1 MGIKKGKK
9 YRVSMRQYLLSTL
22 IKVETLCF
30 LCGTLIPIGLGY
42 DQQQFI
48 RFLFAI
54 LLTGLVLGIIA
65 GTQNYKKFVKPIN
78 LISEYAFNMDNNDL
92 SYRVDLSKTSK
103 QRILFEQLNN
113 ATESI
118 AAVITRILSM
128 FQGISR
134 TSDVLWSNSE
144 QITSSTDQVAQGV
157 GQVAEK
163 VSSHTE
169 DISVISN
176 KMALM
181 AEEIGNLG
189 KATTQMEQMSQK
201 AIGCSTRGQDMIRQM
216 KSKVEQSDSART
228 EANNAINLLDSK
240 SKEITVITDT
250 IISISDQTN
259 LLALNAAIEA
269 ARAGEHGRGF
279 AVVAEEIRKLAEQSS
294 SAVKQ
299 IMELIK
305 EIQQQ
310 TEQTVGKISD
320 MGMAMDEQNKS
331 IQSASE
337 LFMDITGT
345 VNEIG
350 KEINNVNTY
359 SGEINVSKD
368 DLVELINNILSSSED
383 ISRASQEIAA
393 CTQEQNAAMSEIRDI
408 YTSLYKSTEE
418 LSSVLRQ
425 FRV

>member
-1 MGIKKGKK
+1 MDKKGVKFN
-9 YRVSMRQYLLSTL
+9 VSLKRYIISTAV
-22 IKVETLCF
+22 KVEVML
-30 LCGTLIPIGLGY
+30 
-42 DQQQFI
+42 
-48 RFLFAI
+48 LFANHLIALYVGVEGVLYYKQLAALMI
-54 LLTGLVLGIIA
+54 LGLVTA
-65 GTQNYKKFVKPIN
+65 AFSTSTNYFSFVRPIN
-78 LISEYAFNMDNNDL
+78 MLSELIYKMDNNDL
-92 SYRVDLSKTSK
+92 TCRVDLSKASK
-103 QRILFEQLNN
+103 LKGVFEQLNN
-113 ATESI
+113 AVSSI
-118 AAVITRILSM
+118 TSVLKSVLLLFSRIKDSS
-128 FQGISR
+128 GILR
-134 TSDVLWSNSE
+134 GNSE

-163 VSSHTE
+163 VSSHTK
-169 DISVISN
+169 DIGTASEKMRFMSDKITTLN
-176 KMALM
+176 KA
-181 AEEIGNLG
+181 AAN
-189 KATTQMEQMSQK
+189 MEQQSQK
-201 AIGCSTRGQDMIRQM
+201 ARELSTKGQEMIRQI

-240 SKEITVITDT
+240 SKEITLITDT
-250 IISISDQTN
+250 IISISEQTN

-279 AVVAEEIRKLAEQSS
+279 AVVADEIRKLAEQSS

-299 IMELIK
+299 IMGLIK

-337 LFMDITGT
+337 LFIDITGT
-345 VNEIG
+345 VTEIG

-393 CTQEQNAAMSEIRDI
+393 CTQEQNAAMHEINQAFN
-408 YTSLYKSTEE
+408 SLYESAEK
-418 LSSVLRQ
+418 LQSVLGK
-425 FRV
+425 FTV